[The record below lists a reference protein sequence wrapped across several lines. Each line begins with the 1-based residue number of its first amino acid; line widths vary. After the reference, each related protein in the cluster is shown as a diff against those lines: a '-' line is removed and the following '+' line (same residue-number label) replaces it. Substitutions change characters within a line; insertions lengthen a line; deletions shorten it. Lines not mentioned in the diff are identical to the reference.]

1 MALWPQFG
9 QVIVHSVIMAPMG
22 PTRWGPRSEEWCIH
36 LSYPMDDPRSLD
48 DQTVMEDLHA
58 TLGVAKLD
66 CTMHV
71 VRAPTCTFSLA
82 VASRLQSS
90 EGRAETGA

>member
-1 MALWPQFG
+1 
-9 QVIVHSVIMAPMG
+9 
-22 PTRWGPRSEEWCIH
+22 
-36 LSYPMDDPRSLD
+36 
-48 DQTVMEDLHA
+48 
-58 TLGVAKLD
+58 LGVAKLD